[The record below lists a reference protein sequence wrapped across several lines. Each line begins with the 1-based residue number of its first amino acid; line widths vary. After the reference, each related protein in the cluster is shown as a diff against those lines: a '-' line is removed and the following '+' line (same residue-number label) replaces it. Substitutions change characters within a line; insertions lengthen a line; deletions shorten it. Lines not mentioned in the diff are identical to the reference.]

1 MTNAADMTIEE
12 FSQSLGGL
20 NDKVINF
27 KLYEETPKDK
37 RKNPRNTRVFTN
49 AQRGNFHGKSKWIS
63 LVSHN
68 SRHNSMYSSK
78 ESVVRQAVSG
88 LRELNN
94 TVNTGKPRKNQMR
107 IER

>member
-12 FSQSLGGL
+12 FSQSLSEL
-20 NDKVINF
+20 NDRVINF
-27 KLYEETPKDK
+27 KLYEEFAKDK
-37 RKNPRNTRVFTN
+37 RKNPRSTRLYTN
-49 AQRGNFHGKSKWIS
+49 AKRGNFHGKSKWIS

-78 ESVVRQAVSG
+78 ESVVRQAISG

-94 TVNTGKPRKNQMR
+94 TVDTGKPRQNQMR
-107 IER
+107 MDR

>member
-12 FSQSLGGL
+12 FSQSLSEL
-20 NDKVINF
+20 NDRVINF
-27 KLYEETPKDK
+27 KLYEEFAKDK
-37 RKNPRNTRVFTN
+37 RKNPRSTRLYTN
-49 AQRGNFHGKSKWIS
+49 AKRGNFHGKSKWIS

-78 ESVVRQAVSG
+78 ESVVRQAISG

-94 TVNTGKPRKNQMR
+94 TVDTGKPKQNQMR
-107 IER
+107 MER

>member
-12 FSQSLGGL
+12 FSQSLSEL
-20 NDKVINF
+20 KDRVINF
-27 KLYEETPKDK
+27 KLYEEFAKDK
-37 RKNPRNTRVFTN
+37 RKNPRSTRLYTN
-49 AQRGNFHGKSKWIS
+49 AKRGDFHGKSKWIS

-78 ESVVRQAVSG
+78 ESVVRQAISG

-94 TVNTGKPRKNQMR
+94 TVDTGKPKQNQMR
-107 IER
+107 MER

>member
-12 FSQSLGGL
+12 FSQSLSEL
-20 NDKVINF
+20 NDRVINF
-27 KLYEETPKDK
+27 KLYEEFAKDK
-37 RKNPRNTRVFTN
+37 RKNPRSTRLYTN
-49 AQRGNFHGKSKWIS
+49 AKRGDFHGKSKWIS

-78 ESVVRQAVSG
+78 ESVVRQAISG

-94 TVNTGKPRKNQMR
+94 TVDTGKPKQNQMR
-107 IER
+107 MER

>member
-12 FSQSLGGL
+12 FSQSLSEL
-20 NDKVINF
+20 NDRVINF
-27 KLYEETPKDK
+27 KLYEEFAKDK
-37 RKNPRNTRVFTN
+37 RKNPRSTRLYAN
-49 AQRGNFHGKSKWIS
+49 AKRGDFHGKSKWIS

-78 ESVVRQAVSG
+78 ESVVRQAISG

-94 TVNTGKPRKNQMR
+94 TVDTGKPRQNQMR
-107 IER
+107 MER